1 MAPPP
6 GQGQQNP
13 WLQFGVLG
21 MFFLAMYF
29 LMIHPVR
36 KRQKQTQKMLEALKA
51 GDKVLTSGGLL
62 GTIVALDGN
71 KVHLRIADN
80 VKVQVTK
87 SSVVGFQDAES
98 SSSPE
103 A

>member
-6 GQGQQNP
+6 GQAQPNP

-21 MFFLAMYF
+21 LFFLAMYF

-36 KRQKQTQKMLEALKA
+36 KRQKQTQTMLESLKA
-51 GDKVLTSGGLL
+51 GDKVVTSGGLL
-62 GTIVALDGN
+62 GTIAAIEGG
-71 KVHLRIADN
+71 KIQLRIADN

-87 SSVVGFQDAES
+87 SSVVGLQDPDAA
-98 SSSPE
+98 SPG